1 MDRVVAKGRR
11 AQYRCSVDGNPC
23 RSDFSRADSLLMV
36 VSGIPVSMSFLRL
49 GGGGIHMLRPLLV
62 GVCPIIRYYPSWSAI
77 LCAFVRQRGSVP
89 RFQYW
94 PKSSL

>member
-49 GGGGIHMLRPLLV
+49 GGGIHMLRPLLV

-94 PKSSL
+94 LKSSL